1 MFFVFL
7 KIPIEFKEELIILA
21 PLNKKINNN
30 RKTNFVVMKG
40 LNSLRLP
47 NWLIKSIQHG
57 KENDDLGSIL
67 VNIGVFYLLGL
78 VAFFVYS
85 PFGSEYIAL
94 QIICAVG
101 ILLLLAVFCFW
112 LTGQVTLL
120 DSLRKEALVVYK
132 NSKTE
137 EEINQAHLRL
147 KKLWVPIPNA
157 A

>member
-1 MFFVFL
+1 MF
-7 KIPIEFKEELIILA
+7 
-21 PLNKKINNN
+21 
-30 RKTNFVVMKG
+30 G
-40 LNSLRLP
+40 
-47 NWLIKSIQHG
+47 
-57 KENDDLGSIL
+57 
-67 VNIGVFYLLGL
+67 Y
-78 VAFFVYS
+78 
-85 PFGSEYIAL
+85 
-94 QIICAVG
+94 
-101 ILLLLAVFCFW
+101 W

>member
-1 MFFVFL
+1 
-7 KIPIEFKEELIILA
+7 
-21 PLNKKINNN
+21 
-30 RKTNFVVMKG
+30 MKG
-40 LNSLRLP
+40 LKSLRLP
-47 NWLIKSIQHG
+47 NWIIKSIQHG
-57 KENDDLGSIL
+57 KEDDDLSSIL

-85 PFGSEYIAL
+85 PFGSEYVTTE
-94 QIICAVG
+94 IICAIG
-101 ILLLLAVFCFW
+101 IFLLLVMLGYW

-137 EEINQAHLRL
+137 EEIAEANSRL
-147 KKLWVPIPNA
+147 KKLWVPIPTA